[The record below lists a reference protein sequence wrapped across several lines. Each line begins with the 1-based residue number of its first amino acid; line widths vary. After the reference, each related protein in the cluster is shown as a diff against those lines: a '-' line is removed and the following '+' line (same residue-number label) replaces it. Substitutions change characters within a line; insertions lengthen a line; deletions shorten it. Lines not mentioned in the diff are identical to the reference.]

1 MAHDH
6 DHSHTHSH
14 AHSTVLH
21 GKKLLWVTLVNLGIL
36 VLEVAAGLLSN
47 SLALLSDAVHKFGDS
62 FSLAVAYAANRL
74 GRRRADHRNTF
85 GYKRVEI
92 LAALFNALLLVGICV
107 FLAVEAW
114 ERFLHPEPTRGGLML
129 TAAAIGLAADW
140 FCVLILQ
147 KNKGENI
154 NVRAAYLHLL
164 GDALS
169 SVAVIVGAL
178 AILLWG
184 WQWVDPAITAAVCVY
199 LVVLTWRV
207 VKESIDILMQ
217 GAPQGVD
224 LAEIGR
230 ALETVAEVGG
240 IHHIHL
246 WRLSDSKL
254 FFEAHVAL
262 READLPIER
271 VDAVRLALEAILRER
286 FDIDHTTLQ
295 FEYAPCCED
304 HTLIGRE

>member
-6 DHSHTHSH
+6 DHASE
-14 AHSTVLH
+14 LH
-21 GKKLLWVTLVNLGIL
+21 GKKLLWVTLINLGIL

-62 FSLAVAYAANRL
+62 FSLVVAYLANRV
-74 GRRRADHRNTF
+74 GRRRADRRNTF

-107 FLAVEAW
+107 FLVVEAYD
-114 ERFLHPEPTRGGLML
+114 RFLHPEPTRGGLML
-129 TAAAIGLAADW
+129 AAAAIGLAADW

-164 GDALS
+164 GDTLS

-184 WQWVDPAITAAVCVY
+184 WQWVDPAITAAVCLY
-199 LVVLTWRV
+199 LVLLTWRV
-207 VKESIDILMQ
+207 VRESIDILMQ

-224 LAEIGR
+224 LDEIGR
-230 ALETVAEVGG
+230 ALESAPEVDG

-254 FFEAHVAL
+254 FFEAHVSL
-262 READLPIER
+262 RDQNLPIEH
-271 VDAVRLALEAILRER
+271 VDAVRLALERILHDR

-295 FEYAPCCED
+295 FEYRPCEGQGCED
-304 HTLIGRE
+304 QHLIVGE